1 MKVVIIGGV
10 AAGASAAARLRR
22 LDEFAEITLVEKGP
36 AISYAN
42 CGLPYH
48 VGGVIPDRDD
58 LLVMS
63 AEGLRKR
70 FNVDVRVN
78 CEATAIDRQ
87 AKTVTVRD
95 VDGSVETLP
104 YDRLLLATG
113 SLPVR
118 IPIPGL
124 PEERVFTLNSL
135 PDMDRLIAAARRA
148 KSALV
153 LGGGA
158 IGVETAENLA
168 HRGLKTTLVE
178 KAPNILPAM
187 LDPEMATWATDALA
201 ETGVDIRTG
210 RTVDSWADGV
220 ATLDDGAAIPAD
232 LVVMALGVRPN
243 SALAKAAGL
252 ELGPKGHIVVDDS
265 LVTSDPAIFAAGDV
279 AEVEGKAIALAGP
292 ANKQGRLAAGNM
304 ACGEEHGGGD
314 GLIPQFGA
322 GVVKVG
328 GLTVAAVGVPE
339 TRLANGEASW
349 HVLYS
354 HPMDHAGYYPGAV
367 PMHLK
372 LIVNEDG
379 LIVGAQ
385 AVGPASVVTQINMV
399 SVALQHGM
407 LLMEP
412 ADFDLCYAPPYGS
425 AKAPVNMLGMMEANV
440 EHGLTRPI
448 TPMQIPEG
456 ALLLD
461 VREPAEFAAGTIP
474 GAVNIPLGDLRG
486 RLGELP
492 KNRPIVAFC
501 KVGQRGYFAERILAQ
516 RGYDVRNL
524 SGGYTT
530 WRAYKKAGLL

>member
-22 LDEFAEITLVEKGP
+22 LDEFAEIVMVEKGP

-63 AEGLRKR
+63 AEGFRKR
-70 FNVDVRVN
+70 FAVDVRVN

-95 VDGSVETLP
+95 ADGSVETLP

-113 SLPVR
+113 SLPIR
-118 IPIPGL
+118 IPILGL

-201 ETGVDIRTG
+201 ETGVVIRTG
-210 RTVDSWADGV
+210 RTVASWADGV
-220 ATLDDGAAIPAD
+220 ATLDDGATVPAD

-252 ELGPKGHIVVDDS
+252 ELGPKDHIVVDDS
-265 LVTSDPAIFAAGDV
+265 LATSDPAIFAAGDV

-304 ACGEEHGGGD
+304 ACGEEYGGSD
-314 GLIPQFGA
+314 WLTPQFGA

-328 GLTVAAVGVPE
+328 VLTVAAVGVPE
-339 TRLANGEASW
+339 TRLANGKASW

-372 LIVNEDG
+372 LIVNEDE

-385 AVGPASVVTQINMV
+385 AIGPASVVTQINMV

-407 LLMEP
+407 LLMDP

-448 TPMQIPEG
+448 TPTQIPEG
-456 ALLLD
+456 AFLLD
-461 VREPAEFAAGTIP
+461 VRESAEFAAGTIP
-474 GAVNIPLGDLRG
+474 GAVNVPLGELRE

-492 KNRPIVAFC
+492 KDRPIVAFC

-530 WRAYKKAGLL
+530 WCAFKKAGLL

>member
-1 MKVVIIGGV
+1 MKVVIVGGV

-22 LDEFAEITLVEKGP
+22 LDEFAEIVMVEKGP

-48 VGGVIPDRDD
+48 VGGVIPERGG

-63 AEGLRKR
+63 AEGFRKR
-70 FNVDVRVN
+70 FAVDVRVN
-78 CEATAIDRQ
+78 CEAMAIDRQ

-95 VDGSVETLP
+95 ADGSVETLP

-187 LDPEMATWATDALA
+187 LDPEMATWATEALA

-210 RTVDSWADGV
+210 RTVASWAGGV
-220 ATLDDGAAIPAD
+220 ATLDDGATVPAD

-252 ELGPKGHIVVDDS
+252 ELGPKDHIVVDDS

-304 ACGEEHGGGD
+304 ACGEEYGGSD
-314 GLIPQFGA
+314 WLTPQFGA

-328 GLTVAAVGVPE
+328 VLTVAAVGVPE
-339 TRLANGEASW
+339 TRLANGKASW

-372 LIVNEDG
+372 LIVNEDE

-385 AVGPASVVTQINMV
+385 AIGPVSVVTQIDMV

-407 LLMEP
+407 LLMDP

-425 AKAPVNMLGMMEANV
+425 AKAPVNMLGMMEGNAEN
-440 EHGLTRPI
+440 GLTRPI
-448 TPMQIPEG
+448 TPTQIPEG
-456 ALLLD
+456 AFLLD
-461 VREPAEFAAGTIP
+461 VRESAEFAAGTIP
-474 GAVNIPLGDLRG
+474 GAVNVPLGELRE

-492 KNRPIVAFC
+492 KDRPIVAFC

-530 WRAYKKAGLL
+530 WCAFKKAGLL